1 MSELETVLEDLRVH
15 EGVEHL
21 LLLGRDG
28 LLIHH
33 SGGDGVDTETVA
45 ALAPGLASAGAALGD
60 AAGRGEFSTA
70 VLEWEAGVGVLAS
83 VSSDTLLAILLH
95 PGVGFAPLLR
105 SIRERRADIAA
116 IAG

>member
-1 MSELETVLEDLRVH
+1 MSEIETVLQDLRVH

-33 SGGDGVDTETVA
+33 SGDNGVDTETVA

-60 AAGRGEFSTA
+60 AAGRGDFATA
-70 VLEWEAGVGVLAS
+70 VLEWESGVGILVS
-83 VSSDTLLAILLH
+83 VSSDTLLAILLRSDI
-95 PGVGFAPLLR
+95 GFAPLLR
-105 SIRERRADIAA
+105 AIRERRADLAA
-116 IAG
+116 LA